1 MSMNGGFQTDPRET
15 AILLQAI
22 QTDFLYPLTIGL
34 WLDATCLGLLL
45 VLLSHYLFTAYKKD
59 NVWVRGLVGYLLAV
73 ALVATALMVLQ
84 VFVYVVKGFGTFTA
98 FSTITCVLLSSLL
111 CPVGGRPGGQVGVL
125 VLTTARGKETANA
138 DCRLSPLPRSQ
149 CHLSRARFLLLCYPR
164 LATTRKEDLGAHATR
179 PYAVRLGFSSLSPL
193 LNTPTILDHHHHT
206 TSQAQL

>member
-45 VLLSHYLFTAYKKD
+45 VLLSYYLFTAYKKD
-59 NVWVRGLVGYLLAV
+59 KVWVRGLVGYLLAV

-98 FSTITCVLLSSLL
+98 FSTITCMLLLSMM
-111 CPVGGRPGGQVGVL
+111 RPLWERLGGQAGVK
-125 VLTTARGKETANA
+125 VLAVAPGKGAANA
-138 DCRLSPLPRSQ
+138 DCRLSPLSCSQ
-149 CHLSRARFLLLCYPR
+149 CHLSRTSVLLLCYPC

-179 PYAVRLGFSSLSPL
+179 AYTVRLGFSSLSPS
-193 LNTPTILDHHHHT
+193 LNTSTILDDHHHT
-206 TSQAQL
+206 TSQVQL